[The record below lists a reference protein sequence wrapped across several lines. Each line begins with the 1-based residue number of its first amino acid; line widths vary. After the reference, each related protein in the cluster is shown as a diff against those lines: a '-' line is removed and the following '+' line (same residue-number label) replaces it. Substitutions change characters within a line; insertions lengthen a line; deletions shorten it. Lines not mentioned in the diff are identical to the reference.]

1 MAHELSQA
9 SIQAIPNLNDKS
21 QKPKF
26 IFLTKSFQSVNS
38 IKTAEYFR
46 HNLGQITEISFATSS
61 KILQIRSVLRNCQRR
76 SCARTHV
83 PSRAAAYLV
92 GYQSQS
98 VRIIA
103 SSTRLSRLYP
113 LLDQY

>member
-1 MAHELSQA
+1 MTRHYHEITNGMVHELSQA
-9 SIQAIPNLNDKS
+9 SIHAIPNLNEKS

-76 SCARTHV
+76 SCARTHR
-83 PSRAAAYLV
+83 RAQHLILLV
-92 GYQSQS
+92 
-98 VRIIA
+98 IN
-103 SSTRLSRLYP
+103 LSP
-113 LLDQY
+113 LE